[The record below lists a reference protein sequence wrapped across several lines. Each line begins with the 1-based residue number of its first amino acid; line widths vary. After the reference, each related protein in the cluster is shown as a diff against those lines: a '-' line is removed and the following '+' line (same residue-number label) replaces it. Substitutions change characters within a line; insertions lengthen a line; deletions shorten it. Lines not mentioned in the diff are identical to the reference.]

1 MYGTFEV
8 ICYICGADLT
18 LAEEHWDNKSILRPL
33 VAIEVMPCT
42 NCMSR
47 AASEAAEYGANC
59 MKIAEIEMS
68 REGENH
74 E

>member
-1 MYGTFEV
+1 MDEKIDVT
-8 ICYICGADLT
+8 CAACGADLT
-18 LAEEHWDNKSILRPL
+18 VVEEHYDHKSVLFPL
-33 VAIEVMPCT
+33 LSIEVMPCT